1 MIYMLYQFSSD
12 MEYTRTAT
20 KSCLTYRGFY
30 YFFICIFFFILNE
43 ILLIIGSNMI
53 DSKYFQWIL
62 GFKKCLFT
70 FYTTRKVLFSRF
82 FNIPQKR
89 DLALPNKCK
98 CIFHVF
104 IEDRVDKIGVV
115 YLIHCNLDVET
126 KNFLKQN
133 NISNKIVYR

>member
-30 YFFICIFFFILNE
+30 YFFICIFFFYFKWNFIDYWQQY
-43 ILLIIGSNMI
+43 